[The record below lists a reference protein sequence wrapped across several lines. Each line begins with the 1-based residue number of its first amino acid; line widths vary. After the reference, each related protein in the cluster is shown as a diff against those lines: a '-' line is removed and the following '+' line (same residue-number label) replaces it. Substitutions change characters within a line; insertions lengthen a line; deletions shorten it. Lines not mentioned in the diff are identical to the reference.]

1 MYNIVLEC
9 EPQRETFIFFSSFIW
24 EKTSAKLVSFFLE
37 SQRGQSSASHIQ
49 YKTNRMKNY
58 SSLLIWKFSL
68 TQDHSSAKLSP
79 GLPLAPPAYL
89 NHWLG
94 FFPLMTTFKRHFLW
108 VMTSQCGLRRKGR
121 ETEGWRAEMDL
132 KPVYV
137 FVCTCKHIES
147 ETLYVTLAELR
158 CINYFVSIYRFL
170 LIQ

>member
-9 EPQRETFIFFSSFIW
+9 EPQRETFVFFSSFMW
-24 EKTSAKLVSFFLE
+24 EKTSAKLVTFFCKDNE
-37 SQRGQSSASHIQ
+37 DKAQRQTSVTKQIGW
-49 YKTNRMKNY
+49 KTTVHSWY
-58 SSLLIWKFSL
+58 GHSLWHKIIHL
-68 TQDHSSAKLSP
+68 P

-89 NHWLG
+89 NHWLS

-121 ETEGWRAEMDL
+121 ETEGWRDEMVL

-147 ETLYVTLAELR
+147 GTLY
-158 CINYFVSIYRFL
+158 CI
-170 LIQ
+170 